1 MTLRSLS
8 PYWES
13 RGKNFLNKLFNLKY
27 WMNIQNKYFFKW
39 MDKKQSDEY
48 LNNYIRRVKEHIDW
62 DWLCGDT
69 NLKYKNRRTGRFYKV
84 KRRNM
89 ICSVSKKWQALFTF
103 AHIFSQWL
111 EEPGIIIS
119 SHTESTETQ
128 GSYMTKRICGI
139 AEISP

>member
-1 MTLRSLS
+1 
-8 PYWES
+8 
-13 RGKNFLNKLFNLKY
+13 
-27 WMNIQNKYFFKW
+27 
-39 MDKKQSDEY
+39 
-48 LNNYIRRVKEHIDW
+48 
-62 DWLCGDT
+62 
-69 NLKYKNRRTGRFYKV
+69 
-84 KRRNM
+84 M